1 MKNKIEIFCTLGP
14 SSLNKKF
21 LKLSEKKIDL
31 LRLNISHIKIENLER
46 IIKKIKNYSKLPIC
60 IDTEGAQIRTKIK
73 KKINLKIG
81 HKIKFFQKGK
91 VSLYPDIIF
100 SKIKIGDLLSI
111 GFDGLIIKIIKKANN
126 LFYGRA
132 VSKGKL
138 ENNKGVTLLN
148 RKIKLDYLT
157 KKDLKAI
164 KIANKLKI
172 KNFALSFT
180 NSYEDI
186 KKFNKLLPNKRK
198 IYKIES
204 RSALKN
210 WKKILKF
217 GHEFLIDRGDLS
229 KETSIEEIPIFQRRI
244 VKDVKSRNK
253 KVYVATNF
261 LESMIDKSL
270 PTRAEANDIY
280 SSLEMGV
287 NGLILAAETAIGK
300 YPLESVNFLL
310 KIINIYKNKKSF

>member
-180 NSYEDI
+180 NNLDDI
-186 KKFNKLLPNKRK
+186 KKFNKLLPKERK
-198 IYKIES
+198 IFKIES
-204 RSALKN
+204 RSALNN

-217 GHEFLIDRGDLS
+217 GNEFLIDRGDLS
-229 KETSIEEIPIFQRRI
+229 KETFIEKIPKYQRI
-244 VKDVKSRNK
+244 LVKDAKKNK
-253 KVYVATNF
+253 KKIYIATNF
-261 LESMIDKSL
+261 LESMISKPF

-280 SSLEMGV
+280 SSLEMGA
-287 NGLILAAETAIGK
+287 NGLVLAAETAIGK
-300 YPLESVNFLL
+300 YPMKSVDFLIKMI
-310 KIINIYKNKKSF
+310 KIFKKR